1 MERLKRMG
9 LKQAYFLLAFIGLLV
24 SFVLTAAVWAVC
36 ETIGGTIPSGGI
48 SIDFSG
54 TITALEQ
61 PSQNQERILCI
72 LKGIEMVSGILL
84 PVIGLSAA
92 GMLFYRWKLKG
103 PIAILQEGT
112 ERIRRHDLAFSIP
125 EMPAD
130 ELGQVCAAFETMR
143 SELLKTNPELWRQ
156 AEEQKKLNAAFSHDL
171 RNPVTVL
178 KGTVKML
185 RQGIR
190 DEQAVDRLEIYTDR
204 IERYVDAMGSIQR
217 LEQMPVHMGAV
228 AISALCLELEETARV
243 LASAH
248 RFEIICRNGGIVS
261 LDHGLFLTVAE
272 NLIGN
277 AARFA
282 CQTVRITLSVSGN
295 RLSLTVADDGPG
307 YPGKLIKDG
316 PKPFNKPEE
325 DSGHFGMGLYSSLT
339 LCRKH
344 GGDLILQNN
353 PGAAANAV
361 FQITGKT

>member
-9 LKQAYFLLAFIGLLV
+9 LKQAFFLLAFISLLV
-24 SFVLTAAVWAVC
+24 SFILIAAIWAVC
-36 ETIGGTIPSGGI
+36 EMIGATIPSGGI
-48 SIDFSG
+48 SIDYSG
-54 TITALEQ
+54 TITALEM
-61 PSQNQERILCI
+61 PSQNQERILSI
-72 LKGIEMVSGILL
+72 LKGTEMVSGILL
-84 PVIGLSAA
+84 PGIGLSAA
-92 GMLFYRWKLKG
+92 GILFYRWKLRG

-143 SELLKTNPELWRQ
+143 AELLKTNRELWRQ
-156 AEEQKKLNAAFSHDL
+156 AEEQKRLSAAFSHDL

-185 RQGIR
+185 RQGVR
-190 DEQAVDRLEIYTDR
+190 DEQAFDRLEIYTER

-217 LEQMPVHMGAV
+217 LEQMPVHMDTVAV
-228 AISALCLELEETARV
+228 CALRLELEETARV
-243 LASAH
+243 LAGAH
-248 RFEIICRNGGIVS
+248 SFEIICRNDGVVS

-282 CQTVRITLSVSGN
+282 RQTIRITLSVSGN

-307 YPGKLIKDG
+307 YPGQLVKDG
-316 PKPFNKPEE
+316 PKPFSKPAE

-344 GGDLILQNN
+344 GGDLTLRNT
-353 PGAAANAV
+353 PGASANAV
-361 FQITGKT
+361 FQISGKT